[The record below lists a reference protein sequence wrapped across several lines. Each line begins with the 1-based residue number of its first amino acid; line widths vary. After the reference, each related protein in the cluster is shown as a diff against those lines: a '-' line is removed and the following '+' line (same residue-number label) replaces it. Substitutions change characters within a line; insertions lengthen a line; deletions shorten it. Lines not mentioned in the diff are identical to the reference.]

1 MKYFI
6 SYGTYFI
13 ILIIIL
19 QFIYLDEQR
28 KQLHTKKHTHKHKQ
42 TWTQTPQIYNN
53 TQTQNSPNST
63 HCKNELFSLY
73 RRKSCK
79 PQPNQNVKG

>member
-28 KQLHTKKHTHKHKQ
+28 KQLHTK
-42 TWTQTPQIYNN
+42 N
-53 TQTQNSPNST
+53 TQTQT
-63 HCKNELFSLY
+63 
-73 RRKSCK
+73 
-79 PQPNQNVKG
+79 NVNTNTTNIQQHTNTK